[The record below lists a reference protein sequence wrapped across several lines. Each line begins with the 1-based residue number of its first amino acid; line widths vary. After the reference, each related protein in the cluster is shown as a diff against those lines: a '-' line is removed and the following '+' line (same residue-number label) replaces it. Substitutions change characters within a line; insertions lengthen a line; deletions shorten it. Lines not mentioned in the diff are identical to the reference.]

1 MIPPRALIAV
11 VVVFAI
17 LLLARLYRGWQ
28 ARQRAAG
35 ARPESHPVVPDALRA
50 GAERTWVLFTSPYCA
65 SCAPTEQRLRDSDPE
80 ARVVRVD
87 ATREP
92 LLAKAF
98 HVRSAPTA
106 VLADA
111 DGRVQARLVGSEAVE
126 RWVLSRD

>member
-1 MIPPRALIAV
+1 VILFRALVAV
-11 VVVFAI
+11 VLVFAI
-17 LLLARLYRGWQ
+17 VLVARLYRGWR
-28 ARQRAAG
+28 ARARATDAS
-35 ARPESHPVVPDALRA
+35 RREHPLVPAALRA

-65 SCAPTEQRLRDSDPE
+65 SCGPTEERLRASDPG
-80 ARVVRVD
+80 ARVVRID